1 MSNQSPIKH
10 VVISRFTIRPP
21 VENDPRLLSSRT
33 KALIIVILAMCA
45 ASSGFSSTIYFP
57 GIPDITVDLNAPP
70 IATTLTA
77 ALFILFMGIAP
88 VFWASFSDYYRIRR
102 FLFILSMAI
111 FGLAS
116 LGAALVTNIW
126 GLVVLRCVQALGAS
140 CGQSVGAGVIADC
153 YPIERRG
160 AAFGKYFFGVF
171 FGPLIGPILGGF
183 LIMSDLKWRATF
195 LFCFAF
201 AFTVVLLITF
211 TYPET
216 YRENEKWDTSLP
228 ITTTSDSYKNEKQQ
242 QTATK
247 NNNDNGSESTRI
259 SLEQEPDNVST
270 NSKQSRTIAA
280 SSNIDPAF
288 SKNNNDNNNEDAI
301 EIKKK
306 KTLNPIKP
314 FLYLRHPHVL
324 LASLVTAVAFG
335 SMFAVE
341 TIIPDLFESNYGFVP
356 WQTGLSYLGAGVGNL
371 CGAFINTFL
380 SDRLLLRA
388 RAKRGGHALVE
399 DRIGINVW
407 PCGFILMP
415 FGLLLFG
422 WGIGTGMSYWTGI
435 IGFGIQNFGM
445 NQIMTALSAYL
456 VDSAPGIGA
465 SFTAAANFLRM
476 ITACALTLA
485 ANPMVKAI
493 GPGYTCV
500 FLAALTYISMGLL
513 VILKIYGGR
522 MRRYSGY

>member
-1 MSNQSPIKH
+1 
-10 VVISRFTIRPP
+10 
-21 VENDPRLLSSRT
+21 
-33 KALIIVILAMCA
+33 MCA

-57 GIPDITVDLNAPP
+57 GIPDITLDLNAPP

-88 VFWASFSDYYRIRR
+88 VFWAAFSDYYRIRR

-116 LGAALVTNIW
+116 LGAALVSNIW

-183 LIMSDLKWRATF
+183 LIMSDLNWRATF
-195 LFCFAF
+195 WFCMSFAF
-201 AFTVVLLITF
+201 AVVLLITF

-216 YRENEKWDTSLP
+216 YRENAKWDAALP
-228 ITTTSDSYKNEKQQ
+228 MTTVDEKQQ
-242 QTATK
+242 TTTAK
-247 NNNDNGSESTRI
+247 DNLDSNSESTRFSQDKKDEQDNI
-259 SLEQEPDNVST
+259 STHSQLSHTVAD
-270 NSKQSRTIAA
+270 
-280 SSNIDPAF
+280 SSNISSSP
-288 SKNNNDNNNEDAI
+288 NNHKIII
-301 EIKKK
+301 EHKKK
-306 KTLNPIKP
+306 KMINPIKP

-341 TIIPDLFESNYGFVP
+341 TIIPNLLENNYGFVP

-371 CGAFINTFL
+371 CGAFVNTFL
-380 SDRLLLRA
+380 SDRLLLHA
-388 RAKRGGHALVE
+388 RNKRGGRALVE
-399 DRIGINVW
+399 DRIGVNLW
-407 PCGFILMP
+407 PCGLILMP

-465 SFTAAANFLRM
+465 SFTAAANLVRM
-476 ITACALTLA
+476 VMACALTLA
-485 ANPMVKAI
+485 ANPMVEKI
-493 GPGYTCV
+493 GSGWTCV
-500 FLAALTYISMGLL
+500 FLAALTYVAMGLL

-522 MRRYSGY
+522 MRRWSGYEQKNERT